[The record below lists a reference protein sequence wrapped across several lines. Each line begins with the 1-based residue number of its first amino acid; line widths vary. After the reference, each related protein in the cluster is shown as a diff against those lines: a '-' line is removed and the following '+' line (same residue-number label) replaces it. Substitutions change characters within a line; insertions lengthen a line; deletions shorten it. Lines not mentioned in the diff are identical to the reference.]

1 MWRFTWVNSQK
12 INVRKYNVASPVLAT
27 TTSKLPTLP
36 YPECIL
42 SPSSAQSPMVV
53 SIARHCDI
61 LSLVSHTRPP
71 HLPSSTRLDC
81 HVLCLAVITIVY
93 GPSPQLIVMYINF
106 VLSPYNTQ
114 LSPFTETKSRGNPRD
129 NEVHIRLIVQHEIL
143 KSLNINYYYDVV
155 NQYK

>member
-12 INVRKYNVASPVLAT
+12 IDVRKYNVASPVLAT

-71 HLPSSTRLDC
+71 HLPSSARLDC
-81 HVLCLAVITIVY
+81 HFAVIIIVY
-93 GPSPQLIVMYINF
+93 GLSPQLIVMYTNF
-106 VLSPYNTQ
+106 VLSPCNAR